1 MEPAR
6 RLPMTEE
13 EFLQIPESLDHIEL
27 IDGEVHMAPAPTF
40 DHQNVLLRLVR
51 LVDAWARANPP
62 AVAAFSPLD
71 IRMAPGRILQ
81 PDAMLWLGGL
91 ADRSSPITTIPD
103 LVVEVLSGKPSYD
116 RLTKK
121 LIYFEAGVREY
132 WIVDPILKTF
142 EIAHGLETRAP
153 SREPVFSTV
162 APGLQVDPEEIF
174 REG

>member
-1 MEPAR
+1 
-6 RLPMTEE
+6 MTEE

-27 IDGEVHMAPAPTF
+27 IDGEVYMAPAPSF
-40 DHQNVLLRLVR
+40 AHQDVLARINEQLR
-51 LVDAWARANPP
+51 AWARANPP
-62 AVAAFSPLD
+62 AIAAFSPLD
-71 IRMAPGRILQ
+71 IRMGPGRILQ
-81 PDAMLWLGGL
+81 PDAMLWVGGL
-91 ADRSSPITTIPD
+91 VDRTSPITTIPD

-116 RLTKK
+116 RLAKK

-153 SREPVFSTV
+153 SRETVASAV
-162 APGLQVDPEEIF
+162 APGLLVDPEDIF